1 MPTPSDKLTERGELN
16 VVLTDN
22 PHSTSECIFHPA
34 EATDKELEKMW
45 IRATEDGYTSLLEVR

>member
-1 MPTPSDKLTERGELN
+1 MSTSSDKLAEHGELN

-34 EATDKELEKMW
+34 EATDKELETMW
-45 IRATEDGYTSLLEVR
+45 IRAVNDGYTALWEMR